1 MRQTKNPQ
9 LQLGSVDIAGIVLDP
24 KSRDDIPSLLA
35 GLQYIYV
42 TEPLREDVF
51 KVLATSI
58 GEQVKLHMGRTGME
72 LWKILV
78 LGTLRLNLNCDYDR
92 LHELVNQHRTI
103 RTMLGH
109 GDWDDYEYQLQTL
122 KDNVRLLTPE
132 LLQQVNR
139 LVVQAGHA
147 CVQKSIEQ
155 TNDKQQATSQ
165 EDSTTQSTTKIQA
178 RCDSFVVKTHVHYP
192 TDISLLWDA
201 GRKFMTELSQ
211 LCAQYEITAWR
222 QVEHQLKK
230 LKRLWRQAQ
239 SSKRF
244 KGKDAEQKKKQA
256 YKAYLNHANSLI
268 AKAYMTI
275 ETLRL
280 KKVPDT
286 QLTCI
291 VDYIDHAVR
300 QVDHTRRRVLEG
312 QVIPAEEKVY
322 SIFQPHTEWVSK
334 GKAGVP
340 VELGLKVCVVE
351 CQHGFI
357 LHHRVMQKEQDV
369 DVAVSMAKETKNYFS
384 ALSRVSYDK
393 GFHSPQNQIDLA
405 NELDMVVLPKKGKL
419 SEKDKERE
427 HSDEF
432 KLARQQ
438 HSAVESAINALE
450 VHGLDVCPDHGIDG
464 FKRYVALAV
473 VARNIQRLGALVR
486 KNAQEK
492 ARTLQKKQQRLK
504 RAA

>member
-1 MRQTKNPQ
+1 M
-9 LQLGSVDIAGIVLDP
+9 
-24 KSRDDIPSLLA
+24 
-35 GLQYIYV
+35 
-42 TEPLREDVF
+42 
-51 KVLATSI
+51 
-58 GEQVKLHMGRTGME
+58 
-72 LWKILV
+72 
-78 LGTLRLNLNCDYDR
+78 
-92 LHELVNQHRTI
+92 
-103 RTMLGH
+103 
-109 GDWDDYEYQLQTL
+109 
-122 KDNVRLLTPE
+122 
-132 LLQQVNR
+132 
-139 LVVQAGHA
+139 
-147 CVQKSIEQ
+147 
-155 TNDKQQATSQ
+155 
-165 EDSTTQSTTKIQA
+165 
-178 RCDSFVVKTHVHYP
+178 
-192 TDISLLWDA
+192 
-201 GRKFMTELSQ
+201 
-211 LCAQYEITAWR
+211 
-222 QVEHQLKK
+222 
-230 LKRLWRQAQ
+230 
-239 SSKRF
+239 
-244 KGKDAEQKKKQA
+244 
-256 YKAYLNHANSLI
+256 
-268 AKAYMTI
+268 
-275 ETLRL
+275 
-280 KKVPDT
+280 
-286 QLTCI
+286 TCI

-369 DVAVSMAKETKNYFS
+369 DVAVSMAKETKNYLS

-427 HSDEF
+427 RSDEF

-473 VARNIQRLGALVR
+473 VARNIQRLGVLVR
-486 KNAQEK
+486 KHAQEK

>member
-1 MRQTKNPQ
+1 M
-9 LQLGSVDIAGIVLDP
+9 
-24 KSRDDIPSLLA
+24 
-35 GLQYIYV
+35 
-42 TEPLREDVF
+42 
-51 KVLATSI
+51 
-58 GEQVKLHMGRTGME
+58 
-72 LWKILV
+72 
-78 LGTLRLNLNCDYDR
+78 
-92 LHELVNQHRTI
+92 
-103 RTMLGH
+103 
-109 GDWDDYEYQLQTL
+109 
-122 KDNVRLLTPE
+122 
-132 LLQQVNR
+132 
-139 LVVQAGHA
+139 
-147 CVQKSIEQ
+147 
-155 TNDKQQATSQ
+155 
-165 EDSTTQSTTKIQA
+165 
-178 RCDSFVVKTHVHYP
+178 
-192 TDISLLWDA
+192 
-201 GRKFMTELSQ
+201 
-211 LCAQYEITAWR
+211 
-222 QVEHQLKK
+222 
-230 LKRLWRQAQ
+230 
-239 SSKRF
+239 
-244 KGKDAEQKKKQA
+244 
-256 YKAYLNHANSLI
+256 
-268 AKAYMTI
+268 
-275 ETLRL
+275 
-280 KKVPDT
+280 
-286 QLTCI
+286 
-291 VDYIDHAVR
+291 R

-357 LHHRVMQKEQDV
+357 LHHRVMQKAQDV

-432 KLARQQ
+432 KRARQQ

-473 VARNIQRLGALVR
+473 VARNIQRLGVLVR